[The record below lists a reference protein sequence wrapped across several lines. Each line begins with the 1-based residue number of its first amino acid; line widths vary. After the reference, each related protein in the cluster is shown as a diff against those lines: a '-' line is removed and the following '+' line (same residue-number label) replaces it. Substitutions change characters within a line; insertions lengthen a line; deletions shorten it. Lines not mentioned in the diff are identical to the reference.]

1 VLAREDGVTLDDLL
15 SETGRTSTDLLGE
28 LLDLELAGLV
38 HRDAAGRFLPSE
50 RKW

>member
-1 VLAREDGVTLDDLL
+1 MTLDDLL
-15 SETGRTSTDLLGE
+15 GETGRTSADLLGE

-38 HRDAAGRFLPSE
+38 RRDGGGRFVPSE